1 MNQIPE
7 ELALVILGFLSFP
20 DAVRAGLANKS
31 IHALL
36 QRAAPEVAG
45 GWEHVPPLLPGESK
59 LDHLAFVYARK
70 SHLSAPSRILYMTCG
85 GRPLQQESIPAV
97 PGGGRAMCMQN
108 IGHRW
113 GGGQCFENVVQVAVA
128 EIDFPSHELHSHA
141 LMLDADGGVWSCG
154 NDAYGNLGVQ
164 LPRDCNLV
172 NLVRRV
178 NQLPAC
184 VSVTASYRSSAAVSS
199 SGELFVWGVNEGDK
213 LGLGVGLRVVTRPVR
228 CLHLLQPAMHVAM
241 GSKHM
246 LVVTRVGGVYG
257 CGSNASGQLGLR
269 GYAFAILTPIDLP
282 GRVSQAA
289 AGNEHSLLLLAS
301 GQLLNAGTLYAGAA
315 AVRSSCFSA
324 AFPAAEGAAA
334 AVQLPRFKYIQAVS
348 GSTALISIH
357 GALYVYGSN
366 SWGNFTEPT
375 RVECVVEPT
384 KHCHLTPRRG
394 VLLTGDSGE
403 CYRFLELGSR
413 PKRVLESAG
422 LGGMCVASLAASSK
436 IFAALL

>member
-7 ELALVILGFLSFP
+7 ELALVILGFLSFS

-31 IHALL
+31 FYALL
-36 QRAAPEVAG
+36 QRAAPAVAG
-45 GWEHVPPLLPGESK
+45 GWEHVSPLLPGESK

-85 GRPLQQESIPAV
+85 GPPLQQESSIPV
-97 PGGGRAMCMQN
+97 PGGDRAMCIQK
-108 IGHRW
+108 GHFW

-128 EIDFPSHELHSHA
+128 EIDFPSHVLHSHA
-141 LMLDADGGVWSCG
+141 LVLDANGGVWSCG
-154 NDAYGNLGVQ
+154 NDAYGNLGAL
-164 LPRDCNLV
+164 LPREC

-184 VSVTASYRSSAAVSS
+184 VSVAASYRSSAAVSS
-199 SGELFVWGVNEGDK
+199 SGELFVWGFNEGSK
-213 LGLGVGLRVVTRPVR
+213 LGVGVGLRVVTRPVR

-269 GYAFAILTPIDLP
+269 GSAFAILTPIELP

-289 AGNEHSLLLLAS
+289 AGNKHSLLLLAS

-324 AFPAAEGAAA
+324 TFPAAEGAAA
-334 AVQLPRFKYIQAVS
+334 LQLPRFKYIQAVS

-366 SWGNFTEPT
+366 SWGNFTQPT
-375 RVECVVEPT
+375 RVECVMEPT

-413 PKRVLESAG
+413 PKRLLTSAG